1 MNKVLAL
8 FLAMILMLGGKVT
21 VFASESGEGGI
32 STDTLFASEETYTSI
47 VKNLNTEQIDQF
59 FDGDFDEEVALDM
72 QHLVPVYM
80 LTGNSSDNTLQSML
94 EFTNTYNVMVYS
106 KSSEVLGT
114 AALAY
119 YENMW
124 VVGTF
129 YVGYDMLGK
138 IGTFPAN
145 TDQTFYYIDNPYM
158 HEEALLIAGQNG
170 ETYCSLTNSR
180 GTVNAGKILD
190 EINEIQRLN
199 GGDIL
204 VDDTGANADNTT
216 LISYIVSSSIIII
229 FAIVVLSFIW
239 RKKARR

>member
-1 MNKVLAL
+1 MNKGLAL
-8 FLAMILMLGGKVT
+8 FLAMILVLGGKVT

-32 STDTLFASEETYTSI
+32 SQDTLFASEETYMS
-47 VKNLNTEQIDQF
+47 VVEKLNTEQIDQF
-59 FDGDFDEEVALDM
+59 FDGDFDEEAALDM
-72 QHLVPVYM
+72 QHLVPVYT

-114 AALAY
+114 ATLAY

-129 YVGYDMLGK
+129 YEGYDMLEK

-145 TDQTFYYIDNPYM
+145 TDQTFYYVDNPYA

-170 ETYCSLTNSR
+170 ETYCALTNSR
-180 GTVNAGKILD
+180 GTVNAGRILD
-190 EINEIQRLN
+190 EMNEIQRLN
-199 GGDIL
+199 GGDIP
-204 VDDTGANADNTT
+204 VDDTGANADHTT
-216 LISYIVSSSIIII
+216 LISYIVSSFIIIS
-229 FAIVVLSFIW
+229 FAIVVLFFIW